1 MEKPYRASE
10 SGFYVV
16 GLETR
21 TSKTLEDNPQTAR
34 IPALW
39 ERSRRENLEE
49 QIPRR
54 LAKGHPFCVYF
65 DYENGHTG
73 AYSVVV
79 GYQVPGLED
88 VPPGLTGLSIPGG
101 KYLVFTAEPQDVAQT
116 WAAVW
121 DYFAQPSA
129 PRRAFT
135 YDYEEYFPR
144 PQGGVEYR
152 GSGTASRGE
161 GRDEVRI
168 YVAVR

>member
-1 MEKPYRASE
+1 MEKPYRANE

-21 TSKTLEDNPQTAR
+21 TSKTQEDNPQTAR

-39 ERSRRENLEE
+39 ERFRQENLEE

-65 DYENGHTG
+65 DYENKHAG

-88 VPPGLTGLSIPGG
+88 VPPGLTGLNIPGG
-101 KYLVFTAEPQDVAQT
+101 KYLVFTTKPEKVAQT
-116 WAAVW
+116 WAEIG
-121 DYFAQPSA
+121 DYFAQPGA
-129 PRRAFT
+129 PARAYT
-135 YDYEEYFPR
+135 YDYEEYLGR
-144 PQGGVEYR
+144 PQEGEEYFGGVVEYR
-152 GSGTASRGE
+152 SA
-161 GRDEVRI
+161 DEVRI